1 MNAEKQKTSKRAWAD
16 MTARA
21 LEAEA
26 EARQKTKFAKI
37 ACIGLQIH
45 AGLLTRTQA
54 AEQLNKLGVTR
65 EDIQGF
71 RQWQRSSN

>member
-1 MNAEKQKTSKRAWAD
+1 MNAEKLKTSKRAWAD
-16 MTARA
+16 LTSRA
-21 LEAEA
+21 IEAEA

-54 AEQLNKLGVTR
+54 AEQLNQLGVTR
-65 EDIQGF
+65 EDLEAWK
-71 RQWQRSSN
+71 RWHKS